1 MKITKGLKF
10 RIYPN
15 KQQQTII
22 NKTLGCVRFVYNH
35 FLCIRMNEW
44 KLNHNSIHYN
54 DTASMLKELKKYPE
68 YTWLKE
74 VDSTALQQSL
84 RDLQKA
90 YDNFFTKKAGYPHF
104 KSKHNHCLS
113 YRSQCVNNN
122 IRVVCDR
129 IQLPKIG
136 RVKIKLSREV
146 VGKISNVT
154 VTRIA
159 SGKYY
164 VSLCVTYEA
173 DAFSN
178 AGGQL
183 GIDVGLKEFYS
194 DSNGNTVANP
204 RTLRKWSR
212 KLAREQRKLSQKM
225 PRSRRRDKQR
235 IRVAR
240 VHEHIANIRQD
251 FLHKLSTKLVR
262 ENKMIAIEDLKVKNM
277 MKNHK
282 LAKAIADVSWSE
294 FFRMLEYKATLYG
307 SEVIRIPT
315 FYPSSQ
321 TCHECGYQNPITKDL
336 SVREWDCPKCG
347 HHCDRDVNA
356 AQNIL
361 TVALSS

>member
-1 MKITKGLKF
+1 M
-10 RIYPN
+10 
-15 KQQQTII
+15 
-22 NKTLGCVRFVYNH
+22 
-35 FLCIRMNEW
+35 
-44 KLNHNSIHYN
+44 
-54 DTASMLKELKKYPE
+54 
-68 YTWLKE
+68 
-74 VDSTALQQSL
+74 
-84 RDLQKA
+84 
-90 YDNFFTKKAGYPHF
+90 DN
-104 KSKHNHCLS
+104 
-113 YRSQCVNNN
+113 
-122 IRVVCDR
+122 R

-154 VTRIA
+154 VTRTA

-164 VSLCVTYEA
+164 VSLCVTYES
-173 DAFSN
+173 DVFSN

-212 KLAREQRKLSQKM
+212 KLASEQRKLSRKM
-225 PRSRRRDKQR
+225 PRSHRRDKQR

-262 ENKMIAIEDLKVKNM
+262 ENQTIAIEDLKVKNM

-321 TCHECGYQNPITKDL
+321 TCHECGYQNQITKDL

-361 TVALSS
+361 AVALAS